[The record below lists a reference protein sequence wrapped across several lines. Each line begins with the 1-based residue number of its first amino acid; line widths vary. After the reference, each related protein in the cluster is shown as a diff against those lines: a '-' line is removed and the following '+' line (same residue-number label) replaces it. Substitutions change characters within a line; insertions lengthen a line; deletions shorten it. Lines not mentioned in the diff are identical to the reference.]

1 MQTRS
6 GLVSVDSGT
15 RIIVESEGMTY
26 AFEVGFIFF
35 WRSARADEAHG
46 LDYDACG
53 NSFAAESLVQRK
65 HVIH

>member
-35 WRSARADEAHG
+35 FGEAH
-46 LDYDACG
+46 
-53 NSFAAESLVQRK
+53 EQMK
-65 HVIH
+65 HMD

>member
-46 LDYDACG
+46 LGYDA
-53 NSFAAESLVQRK
+53 
-65 HVIH
+65 